1 MERLT
6 RIELDDYCEN
16 AGLTNLQKEILRL
29 KYFDPHEP
37 TVVSICMQLNI
48 SENKFHRNRRALLN
62 QIYKYE
68 KLKEKNK

>member
-6 RIELDDYCEN
+6 NIQLKDYCDN
-16 AGLTNLQKEILRL
+16 AGLTNLQKEILKL
-29 KYFDPHEP
+29 KYFDPSEP
-37 TVVSICMQLNI
+37 TVIAICMRLNI

-68 KLKEKNK
+68 CQKNKI